1 MTPETSASEARK
13 LKAQRRR
20 AKVLRGGRDRLAY
33 ITGQKE
39 SPPTPTPPPEPT
51 VKKHVEERQERDL
64 SHHISSSTG
73 KNSAEEKKET
83 VPVVPTQ
90 VLAKPSDSRKQHVD
104 QTETEEAYPQYQRS
118 TSTTTTSTST
128 SSSWTASA
136 ASFRRLYPCL
146 LALVYYVYVS
156 TAFDVVRLL
165 EESES
170 SVATMASSSAVAWF
184 VTYQVSET
192 QGE

>member
-1 MTPETSASEARK
+1 MTPEVSASEARK

-39 SPPTPTPPPEPT
+39 SPPTPTPEPT
-51 VKKHVEERQERDL
+51 VKKLEERQKRDL
-64 SHHISSSTG
+64 SQHISSPTG
-73 KNSAEEKKET
+73 KNSAEEEEEKKET
-83 VPVVPTQ
+83 VPIVPTQ
-90 VLAKPSDSRKQHVD
+90 IPAKPSDSRKQQVD
-104 QTETEEAYPQYQRS
+104 RTETEEAYPQYQRS
-118 TSTTTTSTST
+118 TSTTTTTTTS

-165 EESES
+165 EESGS